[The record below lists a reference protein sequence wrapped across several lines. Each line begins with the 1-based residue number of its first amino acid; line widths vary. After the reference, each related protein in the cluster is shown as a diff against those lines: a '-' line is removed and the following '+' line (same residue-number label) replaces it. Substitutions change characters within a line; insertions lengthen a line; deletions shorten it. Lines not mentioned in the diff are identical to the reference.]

1 MEDLSKYTG
10 YSDDLDS
17 FDSVYNGLTDYSNND
32 NTINNNQNYTMYYNS
47 HTCKACGFFVCNCI
61 VYDTMLHDYNGPN

>member
-32 NTINNNQNYTMYYNS
+32 NTSNNQDYTRQYSGHM
-47 HTCKACGFFVCNCI
+47 CKACGFFVCNCI
-61 VYDTMLHDYNGPN
+61 ACDTMLHDYNGVN

>member
-1 MEDLSKYTG
+1 MMDDLSRYTG

-32 NTINNNQNYTMYYNS
+32 STSNNNN
-47 HTCKACGFFVCNCI
+47 
-61 VYDTMLHDYNGPN
+61 